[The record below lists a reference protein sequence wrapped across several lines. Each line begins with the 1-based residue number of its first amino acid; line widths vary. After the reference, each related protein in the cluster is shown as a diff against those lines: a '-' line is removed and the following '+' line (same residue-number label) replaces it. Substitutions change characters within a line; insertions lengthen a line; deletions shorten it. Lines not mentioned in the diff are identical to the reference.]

1 MLAADASHVVPYGAV
16 ASVPT
21 SVPSTRNSTWVT
33 PTLSEAV
40 AATGTDPDTVAPLA
54 GEVTDTVGAVV
65 SGTVT
70 VTPALVVLP
79 AASYARAWMVWLP
92 GVAPVAFHVARV
104 GRGGVGAHQR
114 TVDPELDLGH
124 AHVVGG
130 GGGQGTDPE
139 TVAPLAGM

>member
-21 SVPSTRNSTWVT
+21 ASRRPGTRPGSR

-65 SGTVT
+65 QRTVT
-70 VTPALVVLP
+70 VTLALVVLP
-79 AASYARAWMVWLP
+79 AASYARAWIVWLP
-92 GVAPVAFHVARV
+92 GVAPVAFHVA
-104 GRGGVGAHQR
+104 A
-114 TVDPELDLGH
+114 
-124 AHVVGG
+124 
-130 GGGQGTDPE
+130 
-139 TVAPLAGM
+139 